1 MPAKPHNGELIDRLI
16 SIKGTYIMQ
25 DASGAKRWRKKH
37 SSKCVRDM
45 FSPISDAH
53 LIQLWKNLFAAK
65 LVPDD
70 GQLLAYCLLDVFNFH
85 SIEIR

>member
-1 MPAKPHNGELIDRLI
+1 
-16 SIKGTYIMQ
+16 
-25 DASGAKRWRKKH
+25 
-37 SSKCVRDM
+37 M

>member
-1 MPAKPHNGELIDRLI
+1 
-16 SIKGTYIMQ
+16 
-25 DASGAKRWRKKH
+25 
-37 SSKCVRDM
+37 M

-85 SIEIR
+85 SIEIRWFKFFIKNANRNRVKTYFLSLNMGHCIVVQRPSQQK